1 LEAGVKENDDGR
13 NKQLRILRWRRDG
26 RRRFL
31 GGRFAGNR
39 AAILLLPFTAMA
51 ATLSLPR
58 RRTRG
63 GKSHRAESE
72 AQQKQNEDWDARIHC
87 VMNDVW
93 NIEPVNASIV

>member
-1 LEAGVKENDDGR
+1 
-13 NKQLRILRWRRDG
+13 
-26 RRRFL
+26 
-31 GGRFAGNR
+31 
-39 AAILLLPFTAMA
+39 MA